1 MVEITELEKDVLLYG
16 FGDNEYNG
24 CNDEF
29 GAVWS
34 WSLESNCKVTKKNQ
48 ISGVVSSLV
57 KKGIMDTWNDN
68 NGTNPEDDVVALTD
82 KGKEIFRLL
91 CNPCTNCLH

>member
-1 MVEITELEKDVLLYG
+1 MTNIKLTKLEIDVLING
-16 FGDNEYNG
+16 FGHNNFNSG
-24 CNDEF
+24 SNN
-29 GAVWS
+29 AVGVVWA
-34 WSLESNCKVTKKNQ
+34 WSLIDSCKITQKQQ

-68 NGTNPEDDVVALTD
+68 NGSNSDDDVVALTE

-91 CNPCTNCLH
+91 EFK